1 MFYPNYETILIKY
14 ILVDSRS
21 LFLSSLSLSPHPLLF
36 AISYAH
42 SCHVMEYI
50 RYRDMITGRRKS
62 ESHITLEILV
72 AKYSV
77 IFQFIIVDA
86 RL

>member
-1 MFYPNYETILIKY
+1 MFYPNYEMILIKY

-21 LFLSSLSLSPHPLLF
+21 SLPLFCLSSLRYLVRIH
-36 AISYAH
+36 AR

-62 ESHITLEILV
+62 ESHITLGDSSLET
-72 AKYSV
+72 
-77 IFQFIIVDA
+77 
-86 RL
+86 

>member
-1 MFYPNYETILIKY
+1 
-14 ILVDSRS
+14 
-21 LFLSSLSLSPHPLLF
+21 
-36 AISYAH
+36 
-42 SCHVMEYI
+42 MEYI

-77 IFQFIIVDA
+77 IFQFIKVDA
-86 RL
+86 HACRIAATNNVDKNEIYDPPIGNATSALANESNSDSRG